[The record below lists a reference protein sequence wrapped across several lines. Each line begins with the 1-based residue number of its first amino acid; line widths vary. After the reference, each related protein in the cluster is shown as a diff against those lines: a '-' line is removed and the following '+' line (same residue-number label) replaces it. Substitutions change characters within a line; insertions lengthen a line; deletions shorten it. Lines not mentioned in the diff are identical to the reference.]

1 MFSFIF
7 FTACNSPSKAFDL
20 SVGQATAE
28 IDGREIVFD
37 SSWTLA
43 GTTLQINLEDTDQTS
58 MIMIRLQQNEEGLQ
72 ISEISDYPTTFS
84 FGNTQNASVT
94 FYPPD
99 SNLSANTQ
107 EDSEG
112 IFELEKYEG
121 TDLVG
126 NFSCSV
132 QDQEDQIYHIH
143 SGYINASELDFFYE

>member
-28 IDGREIVFD
+28 IDGKEIVFD

-84 FGNTQNASVT
+84 FGNTQNASAT

-112 IFELEKYEG
+112 LFELEKYEG

-126 NFSCSV
+126 NFSCTV
-132 QDQEDQIYHIH
+132 EDQEGLVYDID
-143 SGYINASELDFFYE
+143 SGYINASELEIFYE